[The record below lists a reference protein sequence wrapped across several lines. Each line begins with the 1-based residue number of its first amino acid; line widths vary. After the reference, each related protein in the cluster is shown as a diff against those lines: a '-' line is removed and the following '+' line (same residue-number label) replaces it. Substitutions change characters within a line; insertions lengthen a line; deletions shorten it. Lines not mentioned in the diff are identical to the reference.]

1 MLAFLGLNAVVRIGL
16 LLFNGEFEL
25 LLPWFSLPI
34 LVIGAVFDL
43 AAAAWWLPADLVA
56 QLLPGA
62 WAWCR
67 WLPGRVPGLG
77 GRVCVCVAGRSV
89 FVIRGPGSQ
98 TPGPRCL
105 VRDPWPACL
114 AAWSVATGP
123 RALARK

>member
-1 MLAFLGLNAVVRIGL
+1 
-16 LLFNGEFEL
+16 
-25 LLPWFSLPI
+25 
-34 LVIGAVFDL
+34 
-43 AAAAWWLPADLVA
+43 
-56 QLLPGA
+56 
-62 WAWCR
+62 
-67 WLPGRVPGLG
+67 
-77 GRVCVCVAGRSV
+77 V